1 MSTLRMTSD
10 LRRQLILGAAKR
22 CFARSGFAGT
32 TTKSVAAAAAISE
45 GLLFKHFPTKSAL
58 YAEIL
63 AEACEADPA
72 LHRLLG
78 LEPSTE
84 TLVFLVRKMV
94 GHFLQVWDVPDQQ
107 EAQRLRLMIT
117 SHLDDGEFARLLYEK
132 IGNLIG
138 PAFTTSLE
146 KAVAAGDASRVGR
159 EPLNL
164 FWFAHHTVMMAA
176 LARLPS
182 VPCLSYANAVDLERQ
197 VCEFILRGIGLNETA
212 IASQLDRDLSPGLGQ
227 PVIAEST

>member
-10 LRRQLILGAAKR
+10 LRRQLILSAAKR
-22 CFARSGFAGT
+22 CFARNGFAGT
-32 TTKSVAAAAAISE
+32 TTKSVAAAASISE

-63 AEACEADPA
+63 AEECEADPA
-72 LHRLLG
+72 MLELLG

-84 TLVFLVRKMV
+84 TLVVLIRGMVR
-94 GHFLQVWDVPDQQ
+94 HFLHLSDVPDQQ
-107 EAQRLRLMIT
+107 EAQRLRLMVT

-132 IGNLIG
+132 IGELIE
-138 PAFTTSLE
+138 PVFAASLE
-146 KAVAAGDASRVGR
+146 KAAAAGDASLGR

-164 FWFAHHTVMMAA
+164 FWFAHHTALMAA
-176 LARLPS
+176 LTRLPT
-182 VPCLSYANAVDLERQ
+182 VPCLTYADVAGLERQ

-212 IASQLDRDLSPGLGQ
+212 IASHLDRELSPAPGQ
-227 PVIAEST
+227 PVTAESA